1 VAKAGRVLVVDD
13 QPGDLVAVLAQ
24 LETRFDV
31 VVASDLREARERLS
45 RPVDAVL
52 LDVRLQATDAGNA
65 EGLAFLAEIRRDFP
79 FLPVVMFSGY
89 AGVAMAVEAMKAGA
103 SDFLQKSTAAP
114 DEVTRTLRRAIQ
126 HAKLERRVERL
137 EKELA
142 RHAGNQIIGND
153 PKMEEVRR
161 LIRLVAED
169 GRSSVLIRGETGT
182 GKELI
187 ARAIH
192 AGGQRGSGPLVAVS
206 LVSLNH
212 DTISSDLFGHEKGAF
227 TGAAERRI
235 GLVEEAN
242 GGVLFLDEIG
252 EIPLDVQ
259 AKLLRFLDDHQ
270 VTRVGSSR
278 PITLDLQLVVATNAP
293 LEDLLASRML
303 REDLYYRLR
312 GFSIHLPPLRE
323 RGQDVELIARH
334 FLDGMIA
341 DGRTSAR
348 HFEADALQS
357 LRRHRWPGNV
367 RELRYAVE
375 SAGLRARLEGSP
387 VITRRHLWPEAPE
400 VAAAASAA
408 PSSGEPARRPVDEQL
423 ARYELERIRW
433 AMAACSG
440 ARDEARLLLGYSH
453 RTTMWRRIRAHL
465 RRYPH
470 LRQEFPDL
478 AETES

>member
-13 QPGDLVAVLAQ
+13 QPDDLVEVLAQ

-31 VVASDLREARERLS
+31 VLARNLREARERLS

-52 LDVRLQATDAGNA
+52 LDVRLERTDNENA
-65 EGLAFLAEIRRDFP
+65 EGLGLLAEIKRDLP
-79 FLPVVMFSGY
+79 FVPVVMFSGY

-103 SDFLQKSTAAP
+103 SDFLQKSAASP

-126 HAKLERRVERL
+126 QARLERRVERL
-137 EKELA
+137 ERELA
-142 RHAGNQIIGND
+142 RHAGNEIVGND

-182 GKELI
+182 GKELV

-192 AGGQRGSGPLVAVS
+192 AGGQRRTGPLVAVS
-206 LVSLNH
+206 LVSLNR

-227 TGAAERRI
+227 TGAVERRI

-252 EIPLDVQ
+252 EVPLDLQ

-278 PITLDLQLVVATNAP
+278 PITLDLQLVAASNAP
-293 LEDLLASRML
+293 LEELVESRML
-303 REDLYYRLR
+303 RDDLYYRLR
-312 GFSIHLPPLRE
+312 AFSIDLPPLRE
-323 RGQDVELIARH
+323 RAQDIEIIARH

-341 DGRTSAR
+341 DGRTTAR
-348 HFEADALQS
+348 QFDAAVLQH

-387 VITRRHLWPEAPE
+387 LIADRHLWPEAP
-400 VAAAASAA
+400 AAAGET
-408 PSSGEPARRPVDEQL
+408 PSDGGPARRPVAEQL
-423 ARYELERIRW
+423 ARFELERIRR
-433 AMAACSG
+433 AMAECAG

-465 RRYPH
+465 QRFPQ
-470 LRQEFPDL
+470 LREEFSDLVEPD
-478 AETES
+478 S